1 MIYTNGLMSSI
12 DSLFNS
18 NMFLKD
24 ENKVNNLKGQIV
36 SVFSEISADT
46 ASLNSQINYNTGRI
60 NELEREYRENHDAI
74 VAYLRENIEACKH
87 YLNALGEWY

>member
-1 MIYTNGLMSSI
+1 MSSI

-24 ENKVNNLKGQIV
+24 ENKVNNLKDQIV

-46 ASLNSQINYNTGRI
+46 ANFNTLINFNTNRI
-60 NELEREYRENHDAI
+60 DELERKDRENHDAI